1 MVNEMAEII
10 GIINLLQ
17 KLFFDYLKLPEYF
30 KVMWTKHKGTPKEY
44 YGGYIE
50 DYWKDL
56 LGTYYAFEDAK
67 KELHRQDRV
76 VFRDVILTDWTPMAP
91 GLFYTKDMW
100 VRSPQD
106 IRYLFRDVRLG
117 AHYGKRLLSIYYPK
131 EFVAHTDISMAI
143 PVVVDEDAYTRLKD
157 VIDNYGAVHVEEL
170 ITTMSSIPADFL
182 DGFHLAEGIPR
193 IVSVAEGKAS
203 VKKTGTPD
211 PLLGTAWTIYE
222 SPQTKEFLWYR
233 FWVGVDYFE
242 NSLQDA
248 TEELN
253 KIIKSEEG
261 KPLFDFDEEIVRFP
275 QARVKP
281 KDIMKLAE
289 SEKAK
294 QVEILS
300 QLL

>member
-10 GIINLLQ
+10 GIITLLQ
-17 KLFFDYLKLPEYF
+17 KLFFDYLKLPKYF

-44 YGGYIE
+44 YGGCIE

-91 GLFYTKDMW
+91 GLFYT
-100 VRSPQD
+100 
-106 IRYLFRDVRLG
+106 
-117 AHYGKRLLSIYYPK
+117 KRLLSIYYPK

-170 ITTMSSIPADFL
+170 ITTMSSIPEDFL
-182 DGFHLAEGIPR
+182 DGLHLAEGIPR

-275 QARVKP
+275 QAHVKPVKP